1 MAKAWKEGTPLMS
14 EFKAFIDDICFA
26 LKHSARIDDL
36 AALPDFEHLDPEMLR
51 DLLTEASRFMT
62 EVISPLNRVGD
73 EQGAT
78 LENGVVILPDGYAEA
93 YKAMV
98 EAGWNRVSASEEYG
112 GAALPFCVHTTVIE
126 MVGAANMGFAICPGL
141 SDGAIHA
148 IAGHAS
154 EDLKQ
159 IFLKKMV
166 HGTWTGSMDLTEPQ
180 AGSDLGRLRCQ
191 AERQDDGTYHIKGT
205 KIFISWGDHTLTEN
219 VIHLVLARTPDA
231 PAGSRGISL
240 FIVPKY
246 LVEADGSIGPENG
259 VRTVSLEHKM
269 GIRISPTCVLSYGET
284 TPSVGYLIGEE
295 NLGLLYMFTMMNR
308 ERIFVGNQGLAIAE
322 RAYQQAVEYARE
334 RVQGRV
340 VGGDIGSSPGQEPTI
355 AEHPDV
361 RRMLVTM
368 RAKIEAMRGLLYA
381 AAADADLMSVH
392 PDPATRTRAENR
404 MALITPVVKA
414 WLTDTGVEVTS
425 LAIQVHGGVGYV
437 EETGVAQHYRDARIS
452 PIYEGTNGIQA
463 MDLVMRKLR
472 LEDGGTVAEYLAEL
486 RAIAAD
492 VEGTPKLADLA
503 PGLRAGIDALAGA
516 TEWLQKRI
524 GVEPRDVAAGAT
536 PYIQLFGVIAGGCSL
551 AQLAVAATQE
561 APGEW
566 NESFL
571 QSRATLARF
580 FIQQLIPPAI
590 GLVSA
595 VTSGAENLF
604 EIDASAL

>member
-1 MAKAWKEGTPLMS
+1 MS
-14 EFKAFIDDICFA
+14 EFNVLIDDVCFA
-26 LKHSARIDDL
+26 LKHSARIGDL

-51 DLLTEASRFMT
+51 DLLTEAGRFMA

-78 LENGVVILPDGYAEA
+78 LDNGTVILPDGYSKA
-93 YKAMV
+93 YDEMI
-98 EAGWNRVSASEEYG
+98 EAGWNRVAAPEELG
-112 GAALPFCVHTTVIE
+112 GAALPFCVQTAVIE
-126 MVGAANMGFAICPGL
+126 MLGAANMAFSICTGL
-141 SDGAIHA
+141 SDGATHA
-148 IAGHAS
+148 ISDHAS

-159 IFLKKMV
+159 VFLEKMV
-166 HGTWTGSMDLTEPQ
+166 HGSWTGSMDLTEPQ

-191 AERQDDGTYHIKGT
+191 AERQEDGTYHIKGT

-246 LVEADGSIGPENG
+246 LVEADGSIGQENG

-269 GIRISPTCVLSYGET
+269 GIRVSPTCVLSYGET

-322 RAYQQAVEYARE
+322 RAYQQALEFARE
-334 RVQGRV
+334 RVQGRA
-340 VGGDIGSSPGQEPTI
+340 VGVDSSSSPGPGQDSSI
-355 AEHPDV
+355 SEHPDV
-361 RRMLVTM
+361 RRMLITM
-368 RAKIEAMRGLLYA
+368 KAKIEAMRGLLYA
-381 AAADADLMSVH
+381 VAADEDLSSAH
-392 PDPATRTRAENR
+392 PDAETRTQAGNR
-404 MALITPVVKA
+404 MALVTPVVKA
-414 WLTDTGVEVTS
+414 WLTDTGVEITS

-437 EETGVAQHYRDARIS
+437 EETGVAQHYRDARIA

-463 MDLVMRKLR
+463 MDLAMRKLR
-472 LEDGGTVAEYLAEL
+472 LEEGRTVAEYLAGL
-486 RAIAAD
+486 RAIASD

-503 PGLRAGIDALAGA
+503 PGLNAGIDALAEA
-516 TEWLQKRI
+516 TEWLQLRI
-524 GVEPRDVAAGAT
+524 GAEPRDVAAGAT
-536 PYIQLFGVIAGGCSL
+536 PYIQLFGTIAGACSL

-561 APGEW
+561 GPGEW
-566 NESFL
+566 SESFL
-571 QSRATLARF
+571 QSRTTLARF
-580 FIQQLIPPAI
+580 FIRQLVPPAI

-604 EIDASAL
+604 ELDPSAL